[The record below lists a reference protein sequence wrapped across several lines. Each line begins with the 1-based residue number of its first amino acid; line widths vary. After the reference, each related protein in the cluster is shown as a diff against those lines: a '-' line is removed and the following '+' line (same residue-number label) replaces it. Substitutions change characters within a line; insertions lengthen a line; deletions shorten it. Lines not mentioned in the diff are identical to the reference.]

1 MWKRSGIH
9 TMMPDLSLSERR
21 KGVSG
26 AVFACRNRNR
36 EWHCFV
42 KIVKCYENVK
52 NMLIFPRI
60 FIILYYIS

>member
-1 MWKRSGIH
+1 
-9 TMMPDLSLSERR
+9 MPDLSLSEKG

-36 EWHCFV
+36 EWYCFV

-52 NMLIFPRI
+52 NMLIFPQI